1 MVISSH
7 LPMLCIF
14 GCLRYFL
21 LCSYCLLHYL
31 VCVCF
36 TCVTLMLQLPDL
48 CCKFNKRVLQCR
60 VDFSLC
66 RRKEPDDLRET
77 SCVCNH
83 LELFSISLSLTHTTH
98 THTHTRHSH
107 SWVIDGWVALCQL
120 LKQMLTHT
128 PHHTHTPHNTL
139 LTLFRLQASGRATG
153 RRQCGFSG
161 VEGQR

>member
-7 LPMLCIF
+7 FPMLCIF

-83 LELFSISLSLTHTTH
+83 LELFLSLSHTH
-98 THTHTRHSH
+98 THTHTQLSLLSYWWLGGSLSTLKADAHSH
-107 SWVIDGWVALCQL
+107 
-120 LKQMLTHT
+120 TH
-128 PHHTHTPHNTL
+128 TL
-139 LTLFRLQASGRATG
+139 LTLVQAPGFRKSHRKETVWI
-153 RRQCGFSG
+153 SG